1 MSSAVKVW
9 GHADQY
15 NLILKQAEG
24 GDWQT
29 SVPADLTD
37 GQYACEFWAENAIGE
52 QAYWSGILYMA
63 DSRLVCVCLE
73 EDPYQVILLPERAE
87 AKLENDRY
95 TVIFKRGCCC
105 AASV

>member
-15 NLILKQAEG
+15 DLIFQQDES
-24 GDWQT
+24 GDWQA

-73 EDPYQVILLPERAE
+73 EDPCQVILLPERGDAW
-87 AKLENDRY
+87 LVRDRY
-95 TVIFKRGCCC
+95 TVFLKRGCCC
-105 AASV
+105 AAGV